1 MSQLV
6 PFASDVLQSIPDRRR
21 NYRLQSVDRA
31 LAILELL
38 GESDGPLTLGEISER
53 MRVPKSTVHRALIVL
68 ERGMLLERTP
78 DQAYQLGM
86 RLYNLGLR
94 AVEQMDLRVRIRPYF
109 ERLST
114 SLGETVHLG
123 MLRQTSVVY
132 LDKVGPE
139 GKKVC
144 KNSKVGSSN
153 PAHCTAMG
161 KAMLA
166 WLPQRELNEVIEQ
179 IKFVPLT
186 DNSICSRE
194 ELIQSLE
201 RVRRR
206 GYSVDNGEAEAGAR
220 CIGAPIFDANKK
232 VIAALSVSCMAA
244 RIQPHQVPV
253 LADRLM
259 KCCAE
264 ISASLRMGSS
274 LRAHSITPYGPL
286 PPLHN

>member
-1 MSQLV
+1 MSTM
-6 PFASDVLQSIPDRRR
+6 PRIESPDQPVRPDRR

-38 GESDGPLTLGEISER
+38 GESDHPLSLGEISER
-53 MRVPKSTVHRALIVL
+53 MRAPRSTVHRALIVL

-78 DQAYQLGM
+78 DQAFQLGM

-94 AVEQMDLRVRIRPYF
+94 AVEQMDLRVRIRPFF
-109 ERLST
+109 ERLSN

-132 LDKVGPE
+132 LDKVGPA
-139 GKKVC
+139 GKRVC
-144 KNSKVGSSN
+144 RNSRTGSSN

-166 WLPQRELNEVIEQ
+166 WLPTPQLNEVIDQ

-186 DNSICSRE
+186 ENSICSRE
-194 ELIQSLE
+194 ELIQSLD
-201 RVRRR
+201 RIRRR
-206 GYSVDNGEAEAGAR
+206 GYSIDNEEAEAGAR
-220 CIGAPIFDANKK
+220 CIGAPIFNANNE
-232 VIAALSVSCMAA
+232 VVAALSVSCMAA

-253 LADRLM
+253 LAERLV

-264 ISASLRMGSS
+264 ISASLRMDGK
-274 LRAHSITPYGPL
+274 LRTHAITPYGPL
-286 PPLHN
+286 PSLHN

>member
-1 MSQLV
+1 MSTM
-6 PFASDVLQSIPDRRR
+6 PRIEPNNRPDRR

-38 GESDGPLTLGEISER
+38 GESDHPLSLGEISER
-53 MRVPKSTVHRALIVL
+53 MRAPRSTVHRALIVL

-78 DQAYQLGM
+78 DQAFQLGM

-94 AVEQMDLRVRIRPYF
+94 AVEQMDLRVRIRPFF
-109 ERLST
+109 ERLSN

-123 MLRQTSVVY
+123 MLRHTSIVY
-132 LDKVGPE
+132 LDKVGPG
-139 GKKVC
+139 GKRVC
-144 KNSKVGSSN
+144 RNSRTGSSN

-166 WLPQRELNEVIEQ
+166 WMPQPQLNDVIDQ

-186 DNSICSRE
+186 ENSICSRE
-194 ELIQSLE
+194 ELIQSLD

-206 GYSVDNGEAEAGAR
+206 GYSIDNEEAEAGAR
-220 CIGAPIFDANKK
+220 CIGAPIFNANNE
-232 VIAALSVSCMAA
+232 VVAALSVSCMAA

-253 LADRLM
+253 LAERLV

-264 ISASLRMGSS
+264 ISASLRVDGK
-274 LRAHSITPYGPL
+274 LRAHAITPYGPL
-286 PPLHN
+286 PTLDN